1 MHQKGRSCVPAAL
14 RSPIRHTQTHGFT
27 AVPSFGRRLPDRSW
41 LFQCPKEVD
50 QGFQPLV
57 GRVWEESGW
66 VWRGWGRGGG
76 RMGRTGKEL
85 DKGPEA
91 GRGGRVSRRGGGV
104 PRAWV
109 SGGSPEADGS
119 RNSCS
124 DNVFGGPFRKREPV
138 FFPKRLR
145 RHRFNKRKTLRFS
158 IELDPENGIDGPTD
172 GNQVSLSLKRPRTL
186 LFYSAPV
193 LLPHPQ
199 QPLSEPSPFVTRKLF
214 HSSAWPAF
222 AWPLCQT
229 QAMVADRRL
238 SCPQEMMP
246 VLVWVIFSLFPQR

>member
-1 MHQKGRSCVPAAL
+1 MCRCPHPRDGRRKIPRGPSSANGAPSGGKRYSPGWIGTRPCTRKAGAASQPPCDPL
-14 RSPIRHTQTHGFT
+14 FVTPRLTDSPQCRLSGAACPTARGFSSALKRPT
-27 AVPSFGRRLPDRSW
+27 RGSSHWWGGFGRNRVG
-41 LFQCPKEVD
+41 CGEV
-50 QGFQPLV
+50 G
-57 GRVWEESGW
+57 GG
-66 VWRGWGRGGG
+66 GGGG
-76 RMGRTGKEL
+76 RMGRAGKEL

-145 RHRFNKRKTLRFS
+145 RHRFNKRKTSRFS
-158 IELDPENGIDGPTD
+158 TELDPENGIDGPTD

-186 LFYSAPV
+186 LF
-193 LLPHPQ
+193 
-199 QPLSEPSPFVTRKLF
+199 
-214 HSSAWPAF
+214 
-222 AWPLCQT
+222 
-229 QAMVADRRL
+229 
-238 SCPQEMMP
+238 
-246 VLVWVIFSLFPQR
+246 